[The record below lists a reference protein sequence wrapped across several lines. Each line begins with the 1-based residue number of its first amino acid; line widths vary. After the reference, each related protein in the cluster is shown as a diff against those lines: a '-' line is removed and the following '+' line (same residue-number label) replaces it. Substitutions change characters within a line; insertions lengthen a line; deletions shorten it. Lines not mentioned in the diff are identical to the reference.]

1 MLSVCFCSNFKDQSI
16 FKSRKKSKYVAYL
29 NVLQTIQIASQVNT
43 KTTTT
48 TTTTRKKQT
57 KDNTYTLRGYLM
69 PSKLG
74 ETLMSHLKRPS
85 LT

>member
-1 MLSVCFCSNFKDQSI
+1 MLSECFCSNFNDQSI

-29 NVLQTIQIASQVNT
+29 YVLETIQIASQVNT
-43 KTTTT
+43 KNNNNNK
-48 TTTTRKKQT
+48 KKQT

-85 LT
+85 IT

>member
-1 MLSVCFCSNFKDQSI
+1 MLSE
-16 FKSRKKSKYVAYL
+16 KSKYVAYL
-29 NVLQTIQIASQVNT
+29 YVLETIQIASQVNT
-43 KTTTT
+43 KTTT
-48 TTTTRKKQT
+48 RKKK

-85 LT
+85 IT

>member
-1 MLSVCFCSNFKDQSI
+1 MLSECFCSNFKDQSI

-29 NVLQTIQIASQVNT
+29 YVLETIQIASQVNT
-43 KTTTT
+43 KTT

-85 LT
+85 IT

>member
-1 MLSVCFCSNFKDQSI
+1 MLE
-16 FKSRKKSKYVAYL
+16 
-29 NVLQTIQIASQVNT
+29 TIQIASQVNT

-48 TTTTRKKQT
+48 TRKEQT

-85 LT
+85 IT

>member
-1 MLSVCFCSNFKDQSI
+1 MLSEWFCSNFKDQSI

-29 NVLQTIQIASQVNT
+29 YVLETIQIASQVNT

-48 TTTTRKKQT
+48 TTTRKNKQKT
-57 KDNTYTLRGYLM
+57 IHIHYVDIM
-69 PSKLG
+69 PFKLG

-85 LT
+85 IT

>member
-1 MLSVCFCSNFKDQSI
+1 MLSE
-16 FKSRKKSKYVAYL
+16 KSKYVAYL
-29 NVLQTIQIASQVNT
+29 YVLETIQIASQVNT
-43 KTTTT
+43 KTTT
-48 TTTTRKKQT
+48 RKK

-85 LT
+85 IT

>member
-1 MLSVCFCSNFKDQSI
+1 MLSE
-16 FKSRKKSKYVAYL
+16 KSKYVAYL
-29 NVLQTIQIASQVNT
+29 YVLETIQIASQVNT
-43 KTTTT
+43 KTTT
-48 TTTTRKKQT
+48 RKKKKKK

-85 LT
+85 ITWYFML

>member
-1 MLSVCFCSNFKDQSI
+1 MLSE
-16 FKSRKKSKYVAYL
+16 KSKYVAYL
-29 NVLQTIQIASQVNT
+29 YVLETIQIASQVNT

-48 TTTTRKKQT
+48 TKK

-69 PSKLG
+69 SSKLG

-85 LT
+85 IT

>member
-1 MLSVCFCSNFKDQSI
+1 MLSD
-16 FKSRKKSKYVAYL
+16 KSKYVAYL
-29 NVLQTIQIASQVNT
+29 YVLETIQIASQVNT
-43 KTTTT
+43 KTTT
-48 TTTTRKKQT
+48 RKKT

-85 LT
+85 IT

>member
-29 NVLQTIQIASQVNT
+29 YVLETIQIASQVNT

-48 TTTTRKKQT
+48 TTTTTTTKTATATTRKNKQKT
-57 KDNTYTLRGYLM
+57 IHIHYVDI
-69 PSKLG
+69 
-74 ETLMSHLKRPS
+74 
-85 LT
+85 